1 MDAARMASITIKG
14 LPPELHER
22 LKEAA
27 RRNHRSLRGEIV
39 ACLERHVEKFPRQR
53 AELLA
58 EAAAL
63 RERLPRFDHALVDEY
78 KGAGRSSAAS
88 MSFNRATRI
97 SRSMGD
103 SAKPQ
108 VR

>member
-1 MDAARMASITIKG
+1 MVSITIKG

-27 RRNHRSLRGEIV
+27 RRNHRSLRGEII
-39 ACLERHVEKFPRQR
+39 ACLERHVERLPRRR

-63 RERLPRFDHALVDEY
+63 RERLPHVDHALVDEY
-78 KGAGRSSAAS
+78 KRAGRAS
-88 MSFNRATRI
+88 DASTSFNRATGI
-97 SRSMGD
+97 DGPMED

-108 VR
+108 VK

>member
-1 MDAARMASITIKG
+1 MVSITIKG
-14 LPPELHER
+14 LSPELHER

-39 ACLERHVEKFPRQR
+39 ACLERHVEKLPRRR

-58 EAAAL
+58 EADAL
-63 RERLPRFDHALVDEY
+63 RERLPCIDHALVDEY
-78 KGAGRSSAAS
+78 KRAGRERESAAS
-88 MSFNRATRI
+88 TSFNRATRI
-97 SRSMGD
+97 SGPMKG